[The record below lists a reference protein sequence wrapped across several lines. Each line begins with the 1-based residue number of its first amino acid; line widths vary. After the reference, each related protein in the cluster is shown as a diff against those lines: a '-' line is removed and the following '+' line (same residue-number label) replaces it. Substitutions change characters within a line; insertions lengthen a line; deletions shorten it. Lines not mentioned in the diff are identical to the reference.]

1 MGRSRLTYRDAR
13 RRMRQA
19 DSRVGTRGFSPL
31 SGTLRK
37 ASLLIVIVGLAGCG
51 AATSGASP
59 DLTPTDAPLNQTIEA
74 TGQVVPAQWTTLSFT
89 GGGRLVEVA
98 EVGDEVIAGE
108 ILARLDTAELDLA
121 VAQAGAALDGAQV
134 RLDQAQDALDLAE
147 LTRDRA
153 ALRAPF
159 AGTVTDVLVRDEQV
173 VGPGTP
179 VLVLGDLTT
188 LRVETTD
195 LNEADVTRIAV
206 GDTAT
211 VTFDA
216 LPGVAIAGRVV
227 SIAPMAEPGIGV
239 NYTLV
244 VELDELPE
252 GLRWGM
258 TAYLS
263 FDVSGEMQ

>member
-121 VAQAGAALDGAQV
+121 VAQAGAALDGAQA
-134 RLDQAQDALDLAE
+134 RLDLAQDSFREEDERIAQAAVDQAQAALDLAE

-159 AGTVTDVLVRDEQV
+159 AGDRKSTR
-173 VGPGTP
+173 
-179 VLVLGDLTT
+179 
-188 LRVETTD
+188 
-195 LNEADVTRIAV
+195 LNSSHQLISYA
-206 GDTAT
+206 
-211 VTFDA
+211 
-216 LPGVAIAGRVV
+216 
-227 SIAPMAEPGIGV
+227 
-239 NYTLV
+239 
-244 VELDELPE
+244 
-252 GLRWGM
+252 
-258 TAYLS
+258 
-263 FDVSGEMQ
+263 